1 MDTKTLPKTQY
12 EIFKGSPDTN
22 LGKANEVRR
31 EDDNFKEL
39 NIGLLDIDNAIKY
52 YFDNVIKPEVLDGD
66 TKIKVPVM
74 YGSPEK
80 WKNYQEDGYIRDKN
94 GKIQAPLI
102 SYKRTGLSK
111 NRTLGNKVDANFPA
125 VYYTQQYGYTP
136 QNRYDQFSKLTN
148 AKPVKTYSNTV
159 MCDYVDVTYDFVIW
173 TDYVEQMNKIVEA
186 VLYSEGS
193 FWGER
198 ERFKFRTKIDN
209 FTNTTDLLTDSER
222 IVRTTFTVTM
232 FGYIVPDAII
242 KQLSKKLSD
251 KTFSNRQL
259 VIDTDLED
267 TPMVIGGVTPA
278 GLSTTGTGGSVP
290 RSNVNAITIA
300 YLNTNKAIERD
311 SVVVPD
317 TVLFAANFLAAPT
330 GLPTTSLAN
339 FTFFINGLY
348 VEPSAIISFNN
359 TSPGVCTLVLN
370 TAQLGY
376 TMEANDEVVAI
387 GKFN

>member
-1 MDTKTLPKTQY
+1 
-12 EIFKGSPDTN
+12 
-22 LGKANEVRR
+22 
-31 EDDNFKEL
+31 
-39 NIGLLDIDNAIKY
+39 
-52 YFDNVIKPEVLDGD
+52 
-66 TKIKVPVM
+66 
-74 YGSPEK
+74 
-80 WKNYQEDGYIRDKN
+80 
-94 GKIQAPLI
+94 
-102 SYKRTGLSK
+102 
-111 NRTLGNKVDANFPA
+111 
-125 VYYTQQYGYTP
+125 
-136 QNRYDQFSKLTN
+136 
-148 AKPVKTYSNTV
+148 
-159 MCDYVDVTYDFVIW
+159 
-173 TDYVEQMNKIVEA
+173 MNKIVEA

-339 FTFFINGLY
+339 FTFFINGNF
-348 VEPSAIISFNN
+348 VENTAIISFVDNGN
-359 TSPGVCTLVLN
+359 GTSTLTINPIVLGYELDTNDLVL
-370 TAQLGY
+370 G
-376 TMEANDEVVAI
+376 M